1 MSFWFV
7 NYSNGVVS
15 IDFSVRINHFHAAW
29 RTRAGRPRGDFGLTT
44 RHTGNFF
51 GFRFPLLRRQAPPSR
66 QFSSFVN
73 YFGCSRTIFPFP
85 FRFMF
90 SIEDT
95 TGRRLG
101 GHTPIGVLSPLAGFR
116 LFLKKGRKNI
126 SMNSAN
132 FLWSSDEIYKFC
144 RITKQFRKWH
154 RTLRFR

>member
-1 MSFWFV
+1 MSSQSEVCFLCQPPLV
-7 NYSNGVVS
+7 GVVS

-29 RTRAGRPRGDFGLTT
+29 RTRAARPRGDFGLTT
-44 RHTGNFF
+44 RHTGHFF
-51 GFRFPLLRRQAPPSR
+51 GFRFPLLRHQAPPSR
-66 QFSSFVN
+66 QFSSFVD

-116 LFLKKGRKNI
+116 LFLKKKK
-126 SMNSAN
+126 
-132 FLWSSDEIYKFC
+132 EKKKKFSKFWNC
-144 RITKQFRKWH
+144 TF
-154 RTLRFR
+154 